1 MLLEIVGGTF
11 SVLQMLL
18 LAYNFGENCLIY
30 SNFGCLVY
38 SSMLSMSSD
47 DWKSIFGDPTKFG
60 LGMISILFD
69 LIFLLQHYVLYRGA
83 RMREHAL
90 HMKCKCSCGV
100 DHMTLCKC
108 VKERKRR
115 LSNVIAL
122 PDHYIDGKILLKY
135 SKTTLL

>member
-1 MLLEIVGGTF
+1 MVPCI
-11 SVLQMLL
+11 
-18 LAYNFGENCLIY
+18 
-30 SNFGCLVY
+30 
-38 SSMLSMSSD
+38 LSMSSD

-90 HMKCKCSCGV
+90 HMECKCSCGGN
-100 DHMTLCKC
+100 HMCKC
-108 VKERKRR
+108 VEERKRK

-122 PDHYIDGKILLKY
+122 PDHYANGKIMLKN
-135 SKTTLL
+135 SRTII

>member
-1 MLLEIVGGTF
+1 MFDLWF
-11 SVLQMLL
+11 S
-18 LAYNFGENCLIY
+18 FD
-30 SNFGCLVY
+30 CLVY
-38 SSMLSMSSD
+38 GIMLSLSSD

-90 HMKCKCSCGV
+90 HMECKCSCGV
-100 DHMTLCKC
+100 DHTCKC

-122 PDHYIDGKILLKY
+122 PDYYGDGKILLKN
-135 SKTTLL
+135 SKTTIQ